1 MILKKVGSLLCVALV
16 ALTFSGCGPGSTEV
30 QPIAVSPKDMLKA
43 NLQSPAETG
52 TLGSEMVV
60 IEENIEKLAA
70 EDAAK
75 ADVLRADLEELKK
88 ANNPSKV
95 KSKAKEMIGKL

>member
-1 MILKKVGSLLCVALV
+1 MIKKFQSLLSIALV
-16 ALTFSGCGPGSTEV
+16 CLVFSGCDPGSTEV

-43 NLQSPAETG
+43 NLQSPADTG
-52 TLGSEMVV
+52 MLGSEMVV
-60 IEENIEKLAA
+60 IEENIEKLAV

-75 ADVLRADLEELKK
+75 ADALRKDLEELKK
-88 ANNPSKV
+88 ANNATKI